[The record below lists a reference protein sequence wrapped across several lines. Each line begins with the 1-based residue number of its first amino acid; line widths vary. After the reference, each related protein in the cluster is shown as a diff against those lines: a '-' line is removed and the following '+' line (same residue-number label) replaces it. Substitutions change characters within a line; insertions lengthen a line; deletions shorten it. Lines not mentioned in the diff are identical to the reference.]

1 MQPVTMVRRQAAL
14 GAAAV
19 LLYANNA
26 DAFMVGAGRRVV
38 ALCDTLLE
46 RRRVCVFQCLAAACG
61 GHVSARG
68 TSHERVR
75 AWPSL
80 RNRMAHAAPVQC
92 AAMRKKASAFSG

>member
-1 MQPVTMVRRQAAL
+1 MTMVRRQAAL

-46 RRRVCVFQCLAAACG
+46 RRRVCVFQCLAAA
-61 GHVSARG
+61 
-68 TSHERVR
+68 
-75 AWPSL
+75 
-80 RNRMAHAAPVQC
+80 
-92 AAMRKKASAFSG
+92 